1 MIVIAMIG
9 SVFSPA
15 CEDGPATTHEP
26 SISLVEIEY
35 NQAFYNLENSKLK
48 NLHCYT
54 STNQINCKVLTMG
67 ENVLPIKERIYI
79 GGLDPPRL
87 SSTDVL
93 RRLKAVKGIE
103 IESVTCCNNKDNDD
117 DDDSDD
123 DSYINENDNKPYLHV
138 TAVSKDEDLTA
149 LSIISKQYHNVKWKG
164 CKLVVEAAK
173 PHFLERLREERKVK
187 DEALATSTAI
197 ECNTIASEDGVITTE
212 EKQEQQLSNNITTT
226 ATTGLIPRRLK
237 VRKKH
242 GHAAFHVDT
251 QPWSVDN
258 WFFFNKAR
266 DKLEDRVEK
275 YHTDTIINNK
285 KPPHARLVAKPLM
298 HRAVHIR
305 FQDKVK
311 SVSQNKNPNNSSSGT
326 DDITSHEVKKNDD
339 NESSSIISS
348 SDSDSDSSNEYGE
361 KERENVLQEVSVSM
375 NVKEKEVKVDKYHW
389 SSSED
394 ESSDDDDDE
403 EEYSNFRPP
412 LKNNSLLSS
421 VEISGTDEFAAGFDD
436 TSSFDENIEDGQLED
451 TESSDNYDQSGDSN
465 IESGLVGDVS
475 SNLNILSSIF
485 PDMVDAKPVNPSSE
499 HDPNLDNP
507 NITSSTN
514 KSKSVPNGIMPRFDP
529 NAKSSEQYIVEK
541 LPTEQDG
548 SDISPTNESSCKN
561 NSDDDASVEDEC
573 GDDNVTGEKPKNPAE
588 YEVDTTPALTQ
599 DGVYDQD
606 KLENVF
612 RDARDGWEG
621 QDTRTTLVN
630 DTPTRTNPDS
640 SSGTGAFSFG
650 FNLSDN
656 DNANKQKVIEKNPTK
671 DNTFSFSFDV
681 PVSVPVPVQ
690 AQVDSTTINIPTE
703 KEKDLEYTNAS
714 ISSRAEI
721 DTTDDG
727 KNTDSDT
734 VVLPRRRGI
743 NLPEQD
749 LKRYVDNFFGCNNGL
764 YIMRNVDG
772 FKKDDRERAEWNRE
786 RQSLTLDWKRKRKYA
801 INRIQ
806 KRMKTK
812 RR

>member
-1 MIVIAMIG
+1 M
-9 SVFSPA
+9 
-15 CEDGPATTHEP
+15 
-26 SISLVEIEY
+26 
-35 NQAFYNLENSKLK
+35 
-48 NLHCYT
+48 
-54 STNQINCKVLTMG
+54 MG

-103 IESVTCCNNKDNDD
+103 IESATCCNNNKDNDDDD

-123 DSYINENDNKPYLHV
+123 DSYINGNDNKPYLHV
-138 TAVSKDEDLTA
+138 TAISKDEDLTA
-149 LSIISKQYHNVKWKG
+149 LSIITKQYHNVKWKG

-173 PHFLERLREERKVK
+173 PHFLERLREERKVR
-187 DEALATSTAI
+187 DEALALATSTAI
-197 ECNTIASEDGVITTE
+197 ESTTVVSEDGVIMTE
-212 EKQEQQLSNNITTT
+212 EKQEQQLSNNTAAATTT
-226 ATTGLIPRRLK
+226 TKTTGLIPRRLK

-275 YHTDTIINNK
+275 YHIDTIINNK
-285 KPPHARLVAKPLM
+285 RPPHARLVAKPLM

-311 SVSQNKNPNNSSSGT
+311 SVSQNINPNNNSNSGT
-326 DDITSHEVKKNDD
+326 DDITSHEVKKNAD

-348 SDSDSDSSNEYGE
+348 SDSDSDSDGDSSIEHDE
-361 KERENVLQEVSVSM
+361 KERENLLQEVSVSM
-375 NVKEKEVKVDKYHW
+375 NVKEKEVIIDKYHW
-389 SSSED
+389 SSSEG

-412 LKNNSLLSS
+412 LGNNRLLSS

-436 TSSFDENIEDGQLED
+436 ASSVDENSEDGQLED

-465 IESGLVGDVS
+465 IESGLTGDVS

-485 PDMVDAKPVNPSSE
+485 PDMAVDAKPVNPSSE

-514 KSKSVPNGIMPRFDP
+514 RNKSVPNGIMPRFDP
-529 NAKSSEQYIVEK
+529 NAKSSKQYIVEK

-548 SDISPTNESSCKN
+548 SDISPTNESSSKN
-561 NSDDDASVEDEC
+561 NSEDDASVEDDC
-573 GDDNVTGEKPKNPAE
+573 DDDNVTGEKLKNPAE
-588 YEVDTTPALTQ
+588 NEVDTTPALTQ
-599 DGVYDQD
+599 DDVYDQD

-630 DTPTRTNPDS
+630 DTPTSTNPDS
-640 SSGTGAFSFG
+640 SSGTSAFSFG

-656 DNANKQKVIEKNPTK
+656 ANKQKVIEKKPTK
-671 DNTFSFSFDV
+671 DDTFSFSFDV
-681 PVSVPVPVQ
+681 PVSVPVQ
-690 AQVDSTTINIPTE
+690 AHVGSTTIDIPTG

-714 ISSRAEI
+714 ISSRAER
-721 DTTDDG
+721 DATDDD
-727 KNTDSDT
+727 KNTDGDT
-734 VVLPRRRGI
+734 VVAPRRRGI

-749 LKRYVDNFFGCNNGL
+749 LQRYVDNFFGCNNGL
-764 YIMRNVDG
+764 NIMRNVDG

>member
-1 MIVIAMIG
+1 
-9 SVFSPA
+9 
-15 CEDGPATTHEP
+15 
-26 SISLVEIEY
+26 
-35 NQAFYNLENSKLK
+35 
-48 NLHCYT
+48 
-54 STNQINCKVLTMG
+54 MG
-67 ENVLPIKERIYI
+67 ENVILPIKERLYI

-87 SSTDVL
+87 SGTDVL
-93 RRLKAVKGIE
+93 RRLKAVQGIE
-103 IESVTCCNNKDNDD
+103 IETVTCCNNQDID
-117 DDDSDD
+117 DDDS
-123 DSYINENDNKPYLHV
+123 YVNENDNKPYLHV
-138 TAVSKDEDLTA
+138 TAVSKDEDSTA

-173 PHFLERLREERKVK
+173 PHFLERLREERKVR

-197 ECNTIASEDGVITTE
+197 ESTTIKSNSDDGIITTE
-212 EKQEQQLSNNITTT
+212 EKQEQQLSTNTLP
-226 ATTGLIPRRLK
+226 TTGLIPRRLK

-266 DKLEDRVEK
+266 DKLEERVEK
-275 YHTDTIINNK
+275 HHTDTIINNK

-305 FQDKVK
+305 FQEKVK
-311 SVSQNKNPNNSSSGT
+311 PVPQNKNPNNSNSGT
-326 DDITSHEVKKNDD
+326 DDITSHEVKKTVD

-348 SDSDSDSSNEYGE
+348 SDSDSDSDSNSSNEHDE
-361 KERENVLQEVSVSM
+361 KERENLLQKEVSM
-375 NVKEKEVKVDKYHW
+375 NVKEKEEKVDKYHW

-394 ESSDDDDDE
+394 ESSDDDE
-403 EEYSNFRPP
+403 EEYINRPP
-412 LKNNSLLSS
+412 LRNNSVLSS
-421 VEISGTDEFAAGFDD
+421 VEISGTDEFAAGFED
-436 TSSFDENIEDGQLED
+436 TSSFNENIEDRQLED
-451 TESSDNYDQSGDSN
+451 TESSDNYDLRGDRN
-465 IESGLVGDVS
+465 IESGLIDDVS

-514 KSKSVPNGIMPRFDP
+514 GNKSSVSNGIMPRFDP
-529 NAKSSEQYIVEK
+529 NAKSSKQYIVEK

-548 SDISPTNESSCKN
+548 SDISPTNESSCQN
-561 NSDDDASVEDEC
+561 NSGDDASVEDDC
-573 GDDNVTGEKPKNPAE
+573 GDDDNVTGEKLKNPAE
-588 YEVDTTPALTQ
+588 NEVDTTPALAQ

-621 QDTRTTLVN
+621 QDTRTTLVK
-630 DTPTRTNPDS
+630 DTPTSTNPDI
-640 SSGTGAFSFG
+640 SSGIGAFSFG

-671 DNTFSFSFDV
+671 DDTFSFSFDV
-681 PVSVPVPVQ
+681 PVSVSVPVQ
-690 AQVDSTTINIPTE
+690 AQVDSTTIDIPTE
-703 KEKDLEYTNAS
+703 KEKNLEYTNNS
-714 ISSRAEI
+714 ISSRTERDA
-721 DTTDDG
+721 TDDG
-727 KNTDSDT
+727 KNTDGDK
-734 VVLPRRRGI
+734 VVPPRRRGI
-743 NLPEQD
+743 NLPEKD
-749 LKRYVDNFFGCNNGL
+749 LQRYVDNFFGCNNGL
-764 YIMRNVDG
+764 RIMRNVDG